1 MNCTVTSANNF
12 SGQSVVISRISLVQL
27 GASVR
32 KFNLNRPFICPILK
46 LAALEKTIAYPI
58 ETSLYLSDPR
68 FLLAFLLIAL
78 TALLDSIVKARPSA
92 SGQ

>member
-1 MNCTVTSANNF
+1 MST
-12 SGQSVVISRISLVQL
+12 RIKLWLLPTLFYAIFVFWYTDIA
-27 GASVR
+27 G
-32 KFNLNRPFICPILK
+32 PHDYK

-68 FLLAFLLIAL
+68 FLLALLLIAL
-78 TALLDSIVKARPSA
+78 TALLDSIGKARPSA